1 MVSTPLATTTTA
13 LETGNHR
20 QLMRCAVDPW
30 PRPRVE
36 QSKWRFLLIWPIVT
50 AYRRN
55 VRQNLSWRL
64 AGSHHSTVL
73 LTLMLIGVLIFGL
86 AVGFTLHETPTIES
100 PDEEARFA
108 AETLQDL
115 GVNNSVDLSSERTRT
130 ILGIMKTP
138 AFNHATGDDVADFSG
153 VETEAFNELSDAS
166 AILIVDPNG
175 VVIVSSEQSAAGSAS
190 SPTSPFIAEVAVAA
204 TSSPSGGSGRVV
216 EDRSL
221 NSTTYGSAPLRDD
234 TGQVIAAVVVA
245 KDSDLIPEGS
255 NLLIETVVGVIAG
268 GLFFIFLFSIPALPA
283 AAFLGIRRAR
293 AISRPIKE
301 LARAAGLLAAGDMRV
316 RVQVKG
322 EDEIAHLGT
331 SFNRMA
337 DRLEASLAT
346 EVAARAR
353 AEQLLAANRDLVAN
367 VSHELRTPVALIRSH
382 LESLE
387 DDPSNGEE
395 YTRIA
400 LRETD
405 RLERLV
411 NDLFQLVRL
420 ENHIIQL
427 EREPIDAASAVREAV
442 ESLVEPTRRSA
453 GITMKAMIDPGD
465 LNCLG
470 DRARLV
476 QVLQNL
482 IRNAIRFTHEGGI
495 ILVGARPDGDRI
507 DLYVQDT
514 GIGIAPDD
522 LPFVFDRFYRSDRS
536 RSRSG
541 GGAGLG
547 LAIARQLVEQ
557 MDGELSV
564 TSDVGEGSTFTIS
577 LQRAG
582 GGAVPAKAPTDGST
596 SNVSARSGVTA
607 TSAP

>member
-1 MVSTPLATTTTA
+1 MDL
-13 LETGNHR
+13 
-20 QLMRCAVDPW
+20 W
-30 PRPRVE
+30 PRPRE
-36 QSKWRFLLIWPIVT
+36 KRSKWRFLLLWPLVT

-73 LTLMLIGVLIFGL
+73 LTLLLIGLLIFGL
-86 AVGFTLHETPTIES
+86 AVGFTVHENPTIES

-108 AETLQDL
+108 ADMLQRL
-115 GVNNSVDLSSERTRT
+115 GVDSSAELTSENTRNFLSFMRTDAFER
-130 ILGIMKTP
+130 
-138 AFNHATGDDVADFSG
+138 AANDDVADFSG
-153 VETEAFNELSDAS
+153 VDTERFNELSDAS
-166 AILIVDPNG
+166 SILIVDLNG
-175 VVIVSSEQSAAGSAS
+175 IVVSSSQDDSEDVAPSVTN
-190 SPTSPFIAEVAVAA
+190 PLIAEVAAAA
-204 TSSPSGGSGRVV
+204 TSPQSSGGGRVL

-221 NSTTYGSAPLRDD
+221 TAMTYGSAPLRDD
-234 TGQVIAAVVVA
+234 SGQIIAAVVIA

-255 NLLIETVVGVIAG
+255 NLLIETAIGVIAG

-293 AISRPIKE
+293 AISRPIKD
-301 LARAAGLLAAGDMRV
+301 LARAAVLLSGGDMRV
-316 RVQVKG
+316 RVQVRG

-382 LESLE
+382 LEALE
-387 DDPSNGEE
+387 DDPGSGEE

-420 ENHIIQL
+420 ENHIVHL
-427 EREPIDAASAVREAV
+427 ERETIDAASAVREAV

-453 GITMKAMIDPGD
+453 GITMKAVIEPGE
-465 LNCLG
+465 LICLG

-507 DLYVQDT
+507 ALFVRDT

-557 MDGELSV
+557 MDGVLSV

-577 LQRAG
+577 LKSARDG
-582 GGAVPAKAPTDGST
+582 SIPAKAALTSRTTNDST
-596 SNVSARSGVTA
+596 SAEVAA
-607 TSAP
+607 KSAP

>member
-1 MVSTPLATTTTA
+1 M
-13 LETGNHR
+13 
-20 QLMRCAVDPW
+20 
-30 PRPRVE
+30 
-36 QSKWRFLLIWPIVT
+36 
-50 AYRRN
+50 
-55 VRQNLSWRL
+55 
-64 AGSHHSTVL
+64 
-73 LTLMLIGVLIFGL
+73 
-86 AVGFTLHETPTIES
+86 
-100 PDEEARFA
+100 
-108 AETLQDL
+108 
-115 GVNNSVDLSSERTRT
+115 
-130 ILGIMKTP
+130 
-138 AFNHATGDDVADFSG
+138 
-153 VETEAFNELSDAS
+153 
-166 AILIVDPNG
+166 
-175 VVIVSSEQSAAGSAS
+175 
-190 SPTSPFIAEVAVAA
+190 
-204 TSSPSGGSGRVV
+204 
-216 EDRSL
+216 
-221 NSTTYGSAPLRDD
+221 TYGSYPIRDES
-234 TGQVIAAVVVA
+234 GQIIAAVVVA
-245 KDSDLIPEGS
+245 KESDHIPAGS

-316 RVQVKG
+316 RVQVDG

-346 EVAARAR
+346 EVAARGR

-382 LESLE
+382 LEAL
-387 DDPSNGEE
+387 DDNPSNSDE

-420 ENHIIQL
+420 ENHIVLL

-442 ESLVEPTRRSA
+442 ESLVEPTRRTA
-453 GITMKAMIDPGD
+453 GITMKAAIEPGEVT
-465 LNCLG
+465 CLG

-507 DLYVQDT
+507 ALYVQDT
-514 GIGIAPDD
+514 GVGISPED

-557 MDGELSV
+557 MDGQLSV
-564 TSDVGEGSTFTIS
+564 ASDVGEGSMFTIS
-577 LQRAG
+577 LKRASA
-582 GGAVPAKAPTDGST
+582 GATPAT
-596 SNVSARSGVTA
+596 SSADAATTGASARAEVAA
-607 TSAP
+607 TSVP